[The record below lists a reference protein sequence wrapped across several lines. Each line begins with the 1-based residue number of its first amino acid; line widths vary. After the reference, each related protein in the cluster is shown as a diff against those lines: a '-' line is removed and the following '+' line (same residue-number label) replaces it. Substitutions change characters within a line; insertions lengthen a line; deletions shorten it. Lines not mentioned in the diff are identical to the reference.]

1 MSATIIKPIMSLY
14 GTYVMGIKMN
24 MKVYKIIFFIIFF
37 SQVFTSRGQKAL
49 NEGSLIY
56 NISVET
62 GSAEPK
68 MADMLDGATTTVY
81 LKGNMS
87 RTEMVSGLGSEATI
101 YNATTGSGVILKD
114 YSGQKLM
121 ITLTA
126 QDWDKNN
133 KKYEGI
139 TFENT
144 GENIVIEGF
153 NCRKAVAKLK
163 DGSTFTVYYTTDVS
177 LGNKNYDYQFKTLPG
192 LAVQYEMQT
201 GKMKFKFTLSKIT
214 YDPVP
219 AVKFEIPKSGYRVLT
234 YDETKK

>member
-1 MSATIIKPIMSLY
+1 
-14 GTYVMGIKMN
+14 
-24 MKVYKIIFFIIFF
+24 MKFYRLLLCTLSSFLVLS
-37 SQVFTSRGQKAL
+37 SQAQKTL
-49 NEGSLIY
+49 DEGSLVY

-101 YNATTGSGVILKD
+101 HNATTGSGVILKD

-121 ITLTA
+121 ITLTP
-126 QDWDKNN
+126 QDWEKNN

-139 TFENT
+139 TFENS
-144 GENIVIEGF
+144 GETSTIEGF
-153 NCRKAVAKLK
+153 SCRKAVAKLK
-163 DGSTFTVYYTTDVS
+163 DGSSFTVYYTTEVS
-177 LGNKNYDYQFKTLPG
+177 LPNKNYDFQFKTLPG
-192 LAVQYEMQT
+192 LAVQYEMQS
-201 GKMKFKFTLSKIT
+201 GKMKFKFTLSKIN
-214 YDPVP
+214 YDKVP
-219 AVKFEIPKSGYRVLT
+219 AAKFEIPKSGYRVLS